1 MDPALTVVLFG
12 AGTST
17 VTAFVAYWAGVGIA
31 EKRHKAREAVLLDD
45 LDDAIHVLTDMAVH
59 HHPAGRHLRLLTP
72 EGA

>member
-1 MDPALTVVLFG
+1 MDPALTVVLF
-12 AGTST
+12 AAAMST